1 MNVYTATER
10 RPEIAAVWCSAVSAT
25 LTTPHRTVV
34 CHQMDAS
41 DGCGETVRIQKV
53 GHAAANW
60 VLRTVMPSS
69 GIRLFIEEDMIPVR
83 PWSLDDYPGRLLYAE
98 GSPGRPWPSFVLARE
113 RLDNHMELVPQRFV
127 RDGGCPDWLPTDLCE
142 PSLRAN
148 AKVLGQHFLH
158 LDKMY
163 RPEVPEAAAKND
175 LLELLRQRF
184 VDAPPARPGLGDMVS
199 AGLSAIGITPERV
212 SKALG
217 VKDCGCKK
225 RAEALTKLGR
235 KFGIG

>member
-10 RPEIAAVWCSAVSAT
+10 RTEIASVWCSAVSAT
-25 LTTPHRTVV
+25 LRDPHRTVV
-34 CHQMDAS
+34 CHQMEAPAA
-41 DGCGETVRIQKV
+41 CCETVQIGKV

-69 GIRLFIEEDMIPVR
+69 GVRLFIEEDMIPVR

-127 RDGGCPDWLPTDLCE
+127 REGGCPDWLPADLCK
-142 PSLRAN
+142 PALQAN
-148 AKVLGQHFLH
+148 SKVLGQHFLH
-158 LDKMY
+158 IDKAY
-163 RPEVPEAAAKND
+163 RPEVSEAAAKNE

-184 VDAPPARPGLGDMVS
+184 ADAPPANPGLGDMVA
-199 AGLSAIGITPERV
+199 AGLSAVGITPERV

-225 RAEALTKLGR
+225 RQQQLNDLGR
-235 KFGIG
+235 RIGIG